1 MKFAGAIFDQDG
13 LLFDTETIYGKCW
26 KKAGEEFGIAV
37 TDAYHASLCGRGRR
51 EVIERAR
58 ETFPGLDAEA
68 FVERAL
74 QLSAAMQLS
83 GVPEVKLGAREI
95 LQSCREY
102 GIGTA
107 VASSST
113 RRCVE
118 HNLRVSG
125 LIDYFDAVVTGE
137 QVVKGK
143 PAPDIFLLAAERLG
157 LPPSECVVFEDAPSG
172 ILAAKAAGCLP
183 VMVPDRVRPDAAIRA
198 ICRVYPSLA
207 AAQQALL
214 PPV

>member
-83 GVPEVKLGAREI
+83 GEI
-95 LQSCREY
+95 LRSCREC

-113 RRCVE
+113 RSCVE
-118 HNLRVSG
+118 HNLSVSG
-125 LIDYFDAVVTGE
+125 LIDYFDAVV
-137 QVVKGK
+137 
-143 PAPDIFLLAAERLG
+143 ISMLL
-157 LPPSECVVFEDAPSG
+157 
-172 ILAAKAAGCLP
+172 
-183 VMVPDRVRPDAAIRA
+183 
-198 ICRVYPSLA
+198 
-207 AAQQALL
+207 
-214 PPV
+214 